1 VAKRQTPIGEG
12 SSLLLFIERSAKSNL
27 KRESNLYKAQE
38 TSSRVQMRELLTKRT
53 TENPHSLSLVTS
65 AETQVSSLSLVTS
78 AETQVS
84 SLTLV
89 NLSSDPGVM

>member
-1 VAKRQTPIGEG
+1 
-12 SSLLLFIERSAKSNL
+12 
-27 KRESNLYKAQE
+27 
-38 TSSRVQMRELLTKRT
+38 MRELLTKRT